1 MILFTF
7 FIHFFIII
15 LHPNSLNYLPMF
27 KAPFSFKGRIR
38 RKEYGLTIIIFV
50 VCYIITNL
58 IIILSEGIW
67 VIFAFFLFLI
77 SLYFL
82 IAQSAKR
89 SHDLGY
95 SGWFQIIPFYYLF
108 LLASDGNV
116 DANKYGNSP
125 KNNLMKFMEE
135 QKIEKDKK
143 QEEYNKEYKNKAFK
157 NKQFRYK
164 KDYKN

>member
-1 MILFTF
+1 M
-7 FIHFFIII
+7 
-15 LHPNSLNYLPMF
+15 
-27 KAPFSFKGRIR
+27 
-38 RKEYGLTIIIFV
+38 
-50 VCYIITNL
+50 
-58 IIILSEGIW
+58 
-67 VIFAFFLFLI
+67 
-77 SLYFL
+77 
-82 IAQSAKR
+82 
-89 SHDLGY
+89 
-95 SGWFQIIPFYYLF
+95 
-108 LLASDGNV
+108 ASDGNV